1 MLLDESETDQ
11 LQVHQ
16 NELGNEFS
24 VFDLDFVVWIFGLIT
39 FLVLAS
45 MNWDLDSFALTGG
58 AVPVQEAQDVMV
70 PTSAGWKEWVFPGG
84 IH

>member
-45 MNWDLDSFALTGG
+45 MNCDLDSFALTGG